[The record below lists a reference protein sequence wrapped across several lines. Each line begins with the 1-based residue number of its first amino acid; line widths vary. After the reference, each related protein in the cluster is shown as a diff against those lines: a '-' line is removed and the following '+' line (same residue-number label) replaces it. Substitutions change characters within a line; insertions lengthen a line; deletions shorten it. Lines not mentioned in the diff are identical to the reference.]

1 MFGLTYK
8 HIWSIGYAVRSD
20 TTWPA
25 DLTPYGSNEAERR
38 FNFITQKSVKNS
50 SHHEKTLLT
59 LSLRTIL
66 GTRSSPAS

>member
-8 HIWSIGYAVRSD
+8 YIWSIGYAVRSD

-38 FNFITQKSVKNS
+38 FNFITQKSVK
-50 SHHEKTLLT
+50 
-59 LSLRTIL
+59 IL
-66 GTRSSPAS
+66 HIMRKPP